1 MKTEKLA
8 IIIILQSNTI
18 LFNNIYNKKNYI
30 QAFTDDYIVTLWKA
44 EKITLKILY
53 LSFIFSL
60 ITND

>member
-30 QAFTDDYIVTLWKA
+30 QAFTDDYIVTL
-44 EKITLKILY
+44 
-53 LSFIFSL
+53 
-60 ITND
+60 